1 MENAISGEDG
11 GLSSQIFSAEAG
23 QFYNFRILQT
33 HQNKIA
39 GNGHGTK
46 SDLFFN
52 KKIGLIVFIQGHF
65 FLHQDKN
72 VKT

>member
-11 GLSSQIFSAEAG
+11 DLSLQIFSAEAG

-33 HQNKIA
+33 QQIKIA

-46 SDLFFN
+46 KDIFFI
-52 KKIGLIVFIQGHF
+52 KKIGLIVSFRGIF
-65 FLHQDKN
+65 SCTRIKM
-72 VKT
+72 

>member
-1 MENAISGEDG
+1 MPFQAKTEVYHYK
-11 GLSSQIFSAEAG
+11 FSA
-23 QFYNFRILQT
+23 QKLDNFITFVQT
-33 HQNKIA
+33 QQNKIA

-72 VKT
+72 VKS

>member
-11 GLSSQIFSAEAG
+11 DLSLQIFSADAG
-23 QFYNFRILQT
+23 QFYNFRTLQT
-33 HQNKIA
+33 QQNKIA

-52 KKIGLIVFIQGHF
+52 KKIGLIVFIQGLF
-65 FLHQDKN
+65 SCTRIKM
-72 VKT
+72 